1 MNLDETTKRRLL
13 EKTLGEGKI
22 YFFRK
27 GADLGGGSGT
37 DNHPHACIKI
47 AGKVL
52 VMTVA
57 SARQLFSP

>member
-1 MNLDETTKRRLL
+1 MNLDETAKKRLL

-22 YFFRK
+22 FFRK

-37 DNHPHACIKI
+37 DNHPHVCIKI